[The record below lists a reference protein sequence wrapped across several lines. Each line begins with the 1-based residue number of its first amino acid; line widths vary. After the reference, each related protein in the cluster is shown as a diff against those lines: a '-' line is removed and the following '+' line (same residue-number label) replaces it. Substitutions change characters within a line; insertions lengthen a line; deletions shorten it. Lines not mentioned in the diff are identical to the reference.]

1 MEMVVFNLKVGDFAY
16 VDSVQ
21 TIEKCIVWME
31 IKNAYMFMHVG
42 VFVFVDFFKLSE
54 YFHNFR
60 APTCKAW

>member
-42 VFVFVDFFKLSE
+42 VFVFVDF
-54 YFHNFR
+54 
-60 APTCKAW
+60 